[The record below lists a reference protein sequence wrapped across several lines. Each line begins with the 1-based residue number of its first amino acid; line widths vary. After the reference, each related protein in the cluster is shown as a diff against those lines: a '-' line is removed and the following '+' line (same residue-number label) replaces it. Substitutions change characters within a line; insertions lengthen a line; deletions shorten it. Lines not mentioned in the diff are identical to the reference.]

1 MSLDGVLTKEFVFD
15 EFKKCETNAD
25 KVKYLKE
32 LKETKIN
39 HPKVISMKISVKQ
52 IDKLITEWSKPVPF
66 IEINS
71 MIAAREEREKQLEK
85 EMRTD

>member
-1 MSLDGVLTKEFVFD
+1 MSLDGVLTKDFIFE

-66 IEINS
+66 AEINA
-71 MIAAREEREKQLEK
+71 MIAAREEREKEQEK
-85 EMRTD
+85 MMRAD

>member
-1 MSLDGVLTKEFVFD
+1 MALEGVYTKEFVHE
-15 EFKKCETNAD
+15 EFKKLKTNKE

-85 EMRTD
+85 EMRAD

>member
-1 MSLDGVLTKEFVFD
+1 MSLDGVLTKEFIFE

-66 IEINS
+66 DKMLSEI
-71 MIAAREEREKQLEK
+71 REREQKEKQIEQIK
-85 EMRTD
+85 RGD